1 MILLGEGR
9 DHTTDVTLP
18 PPRWFLAKSA
28 EPIENKRVEVLVSA
42 EKRKRVRKNVK
53 RKGIGDSWRNR
64 WNACG
69 CGSPSVGE
77 ANATP
82 GEISD
87 VWQIRDL
94 GRWVFG
100 SVAMIGLTGEFSDV
114 WQGKDLGR

>member
-1 MILLGEGR
+1 MRFISSEMPTDLKLFFRNTTAAPPSTLGGF
-9 DHTTDVTLP
+9 
-18 PPRWFLAKSA
+18 WQ
-28 EPIENKRVEVLVSA
+28 
-42 EKRKRVRKNVK
+42 RVRKNVK

-94 GRWVFG
+94 ERWVFG
-100 SVAMIGLTGEFSDV
+100 SVAMAGLTGEFSDV
-114 WQGKDLGR
+114 WQIRELGDRE